1 MSPDG
6 RKLQRKRTSVTS
18 PNSIPANTL
27 IPSHTPLSEKLV
39 PNGIPSGLNQD
50 RVAHGHEL
58 KGKEKAGKRL
68 SKRKNGI

>member
-6 RKLQRKRTSVTS
+6 RKLQRKRTSATP
-18 PNSIPANTL
+18 PNSIPANTS

-39 PNGIPSGLNQD
+39 PNSIPSVLNQD
-50 RVAHGHEL
+50 RVAHGL